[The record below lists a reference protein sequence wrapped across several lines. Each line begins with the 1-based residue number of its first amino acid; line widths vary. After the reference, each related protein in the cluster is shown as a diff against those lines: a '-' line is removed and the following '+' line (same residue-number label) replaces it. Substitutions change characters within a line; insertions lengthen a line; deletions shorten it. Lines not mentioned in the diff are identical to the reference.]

1 MECLPVG
8 TEQPDQ
14 RGRIPDHVTT
24 RWIEQHPPYG
34 YADGDGLVTTW
45 LSPGTHR
52 FEVRAI
58 EKSGARSTDIVKGCV
73 LPAPAPP
80 AALTGSWRRDVDTSS
95 LNNLPGIY
103 NPSGT
108 YRLTFDKRWMSA
120 LFPGRFVAGT
130 GPNASTHN
138 GHGWIIDAFGT
149 YAASTITVAGA
160 VNHDLYSTHIN
171 KADSGAGH
179 TNPPSTAGVSTP
191 PPSP

>member
-1 MECLPVG
+1 M
-8 TEQPDQ
+8 
-14 RGRIPDHVTT
+14 
-24 RWIEQHPPYG
+24 
-34 YADGDGLVTTW
+34 
-45 LSPGTHR
+45 
-52 FEVRAI
+52 
-58 EKSGARSTDIVKGCV
+58 

-95 LNNLPGIY
+95 LKNPPGIY

-108 YRLTFDKRWMSA
+108 YRLTFDKRWMRA

-160 VNHDLYSTHIN
+160 VNYQLLL
-171 KADSGAGH
+171 DSHQQGGFWCGPHEPAVYRWSVDAATLTLSAVKDNCAGRKLIWSGQW
-179 TNPPSTAGVSTP
+179 TRTS
-191 PPSP
+191 